1 MTKKVKGK
9 LNAITFIYGFGAAV
23 ILIASMFKF
32 IGWDYANE
40 LFVFGLS
47 IEATIFMISA
57 FERSTPDKDYNWEN
71 VFPQLTVDEKNS
83 QELNSKGYQDAM
95 AQFST
100 TLNSLSQQMVAFNS
114 SLGDIKNEMAQS
126 ANSSKIMHANVEE
139 FNKQIDEYNNNM
151 RIINTKYQEFIAKG
165 NV

>member
-9 LNAITFIYGFGAAV
+9 LNIITFIYGFGAAV

-47 IEATIFMISA
+47 IEATIFLISA
-57 FERSTPDKDYNWEN
+57 FERTTPDKDYNWEQ
-71 VFPQLTVDEKNS
+71 VFPQLNSDEQADGS
-83 QELNSKGYQDAM
+83 AAKGYHDAM
-95 AQFST
+95 GQFSS
-100 TLNSLSQQMVAFNS
+100 TLNTLSQQINEFNN
-114 SLGDIKNEMAQS
+114 SLATIKDEMA
-126 ANSSKIMHANVEE
+126 ANAESSKNMHANVSE
-139 FNKQIDEYNNNM
+139 FNNQIEEYNKNM
-151 RIINTKYQEFIAKG
+151 NRINKKYQEFISNG

>member
-9 LNAITFIYGFGAAV
+9 LNIITFIYGFGAAV

-47 IEATIFMISA
+47 IEATIFLISA

-71 VFPQLTVDEKNS
+71 VFPQLTAIKEENEDI
-83 QELNSKGYQDAM
+83 SKGYQDAM
-95 AQFST
+95 AQFSV
-100 TLNSLSQQMVAFNS
+100 TLNSLSQQMNEFNTS
-114 SLGDIKNEMAQS
+114 IVSIKNEMSES
-126 ANSSKIMHANVEE
+126 ANSSKTMHSNVEE
-139 FNKQIDEYNNNM
+139 FNKQIDEYNKNM
-151 RIINTKYQEFIAKG
+151 KIINSKYQEFITKG

>member
-9 LNAITFIYGFGAAV
+9 LNIITFIYGFGAAV

-47 IEATIFMISA
+47 IEATIFLISA

-71 VFPQLTVDEKNS
+71 VFPQLTAIKEENEDI
-83 QELNSKGYQDAM
+83 SKGYQDAM
-95 AQFST
+95 AQFSV
-100 TLNSLSQQMVAFNS
+100 TLNALSQQMNEFNTS
-114 SLGDIKNEMAQS
+114 IVSIKNEMLES
-126 ANSSKIMHANVEE
+126 ANSSKVMHSNVEE
-139 FNKQIDEYNNNM
+139 FNNQIDEYNKNM
-151 RIINTKYQEFIAKG
+151 KIINSKYQEFITKG

>member
-9 LNAITFIYGFGAAV
+9 LNTITFIYGFGAAV

-47 IEATIFMISA
+47 IEATIFLISA

-71 VFPQLTVDEKNS
+71 VFPQLTADTERPQNVNKDY
-83 QELNSKGYQDAM
+83 QEAM
-95 AQFST
+95 TQFSN
-100 TLNSLSQQMVAFNS
+100 TLNALSQQMNEFNT
-114 SLGDIKNEMAQS
+114 SLGSIKTEISES
-126 ANSSKIMHANVEE
+126 ANSSKMMHANVEE
-139 FNKQIDEYNNNM
+139 FNKQIDEYNKNM
-151 RIINTKYQEFIAKG
+151 KIINTKYQEFITKG

>member
-71 VFPQLTVDEKNS
+71 VFPQLMANK
-83 QELNSKGYQDAM
+83 ELTEDMNKGYQEAM
-95 AQFST
+95 IQFSE
-100 TLNSLSQQMVAFNS
+100 TLSSLSKQMNDFNT
-114 SLGDIKNEMAQS
+114 SLGTIKTEMAES
-126 ANSSKIMHANVEE
+126 ASSSKMMHSNVEE
-139 FNKQIDEYNNNM
+139 FNKQIDEYNKNM
-151 RIINTKYQEFIAKG
+151 KIINSKYQEFITKG

>member
-9 LNAITFIYGFGAAV
+9 LNIITFIYGFGAAV

-47 IEATIFMISA
+47 IEATIFLISA

-71 VFPQLTVDEKNS
+71 VFPQLTAIKLIYIIQYILYYNTIYW
-83 QELNSKGYQDAM
+83 LNQV
-95 AQFST
+95 F
-100 TLNSLSQQMVAFNS
+100 
-114 SLGDIKNEMAQS
+114 
-126 ANSSKIMHANVEE
+126 
-139 FNKQIDEYNNNM
+139 
-151 RIINTKYQEFIAKG
+151 
-165 NV
+165 